1 MEIEFKAV
9 DADELWR
16 RFKEDGDERACEQLV
31 VVYSPLVK
39 YLAGRVGA
47 KLPSHVGSADLIS
60 YGLVGLI
67 QAIERFDLSR
77 GLKFRIFAASRIR
90 EAIIDELR
98 NLDWVPRSVRTK
110 ARELERVHATL
121 EVEL

>member
-16 RFKEDGDERACEQLV
+16 RFKEDGDERAREQLV

-47 KLPSHVGSADLIS
+47 KLPSHVESADLIS

-67 QAIERFDLSR
+67 QAIERFDLSQGAQVPDLCR
-77 GLKFRIFAASRIR
+77 EPYSRSDYR
-90 EAIIDELR
+90 
-98 NLDWVPRSVRTK
+98 
-110 ARELERVHATL
+110 
-121 EVEL
+121 